1 MATSRLI
8 YRVFAVLAVLDVV
21 TLAYVQGRQAAFR
34 TPKFLNAKN
43 VPGIYIDTSL
53 YYFMH

>member
-8 YRVFAVLAVLDVV
+8 YRIFAVLAVLDVV

-43 VPGIYIDTSL
+43 EAGIYIDTSL